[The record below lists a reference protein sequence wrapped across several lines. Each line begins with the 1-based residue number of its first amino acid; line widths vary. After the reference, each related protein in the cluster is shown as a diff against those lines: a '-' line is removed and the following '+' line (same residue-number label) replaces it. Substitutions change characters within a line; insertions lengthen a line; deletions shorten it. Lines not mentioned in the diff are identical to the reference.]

1 MRCLVNFNDRDTPV
15 LHVILL
21 CTLLEK
27 EMVPLAWTFLL
38 VVNGFRVF
46 LQQPNTINSW
56 PSYLFLQPLAILPRM
71 QLLPRATSA
80 AITQQEMERRTGGK
94 LILID
99 LLPWKMASSGAAESA
114 R

>member
-1 MRCLVNFNDRDTPV
+1 
-15 LHVILL
+15 
-21 CTLLEK
+21 
-27 EMVPLAWTFLL
+27 
-38 VVNGFRVF
+38 
-46 LQQPNTINSW
+46 
-56 PSYLFLQPLAILPRM
+56 M

>member
-1 MRCLVNFNDRDTPV
+1 
-15 LHVILL
+15 
-21 CTLLEK
+21 
-27 EMVPLAWTFLL
+27 MVPLAWTFLL